1 MTRALAVILMPA
13 ILMLASRSPVSGSV
27 RLDGGGFTVLLA
39 LLTTGLFTLGLLQ
52 RARHLPEPIEPAIYW
67 WAACLSIIGY
77 TSIAAVSWG
86 LKG

>member
-1 MTRALAVILMPA
+1 MTVALAVIL
-13 ILMLASRSPVSGSV
+13 IVEFVTLVSRSSVNGSFW
-27 RLDGGGFTVLLA
+27 LGGDGFTVLLA
-39 LLTTGLFTLGLLQ
+39 LLTPGLFTLGLLQ
-52 RARHLPEPIEPAIYW
+52 RARHLPKPIEPAIYW